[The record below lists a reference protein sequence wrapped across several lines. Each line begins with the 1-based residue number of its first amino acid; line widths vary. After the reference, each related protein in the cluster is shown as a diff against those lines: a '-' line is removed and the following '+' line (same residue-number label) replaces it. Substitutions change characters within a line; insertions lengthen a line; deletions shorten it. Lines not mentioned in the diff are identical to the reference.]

1 MPIDFQSML
10 QGLNFDEGMG
20 GGMPQ
25 MPAPGVQAPG
35 GIPPALRQLLM
46 QQGMGM
52 GMGALQGN
60 LLGGNQLARRQA
72 QMAEL
77 MRGLNPPRLGPTGMK
92 PRRSPA
98 EIFESQLPNR

>member
-1 MPIDFQSML
+1 MPVDLQSLL
-10 QGLNFDEGMG
+10 QGLNFDEPGPMQA
-20 GGMPQ
+20 MPG
-25 MPAPGVQAPG
+25 PQAPG
-35 GIPPALRQLLM
+35 GIPPALQQMLM
-46 QQGMGM
+46 QGGVGMGM
-52 GMGALQGN
+52 NALQGN

-98 EIFESQLPNR
+98 EIFASQLPNR